1 MQRARFHSMT
11 EGTAEDWAIIDAAEV
26 YNMRGVAGRVL
37 VQLDRLSEGRQ
48 PFAVTRYQHSL
59 QAATRALRDDAEP
72 EMVVAALLH
81 DIGDDLAVY
90 NHAKY
95 AAAVLE
101 PYVSKRTH
109 WIVEKHDVF
118 QGYYFWH
125 YLGRDRNAR
134 DAYRDHPWFDD
145 CAAFCAEWDQNAFD
159 PGYASEP
166 IEVFAPMVEQI
177 FSRTPYGEHYV

>member
-1 MQRARFHSMT
+1 
-11 EGTAEDWAIIDAAEV
+11 
-26 YNMRGVAGRVL
+26 
-37 VQLDRLSEGRQ
+37 
-48 PFAVTRYQHSL
+48 
-59 QAATRALRDDAEP
+59 
-72 EMVVAALLH
+72 
-81 DIGDDLAVY
+81 
-90 NHAKY
+90 
-95 AAAVLE
+95 
-101 PYVSKRTH
+101 
-109 WIVEKHDVF
+109 VF

-134 DAYRDHPWFDD
+134 DVYRDHPWFDD